1 MNLKEIRDAMFAQAD
16 WAPTQSS
23 EATSRVNSFI
33 NRAYNQLAL
42 EAPFLFFESRVHL
55 ATEPDVTSLEGNVA
69 AGLHDRCRLHAAVA
83 GADPA
88 TTGLKDPWTWE
99 VTYTVAQAL
108 VADNKLTQWKY
119 DRSWDGRMIE
129 ITAADGTVLRNQ
141 IRTVWFAPID
151 GPTVGAYRFTLVHPW
166 SISDF
171 GDGHTDAA
179 GAAIDGFKYRI
190 YTDAYALPDDLIN
203 LRSARLRDNTNNF
216 PLDVLGQREAEN
228 FQLDGP
234 PAQVTTGIPRVI
246 FRRQHVHMRG
256 PSVAPVAK
264 AALKPGVK
272 PPTATSVPNP
282 KHPDNQDNPTARHDP
297 QLVTL
302 TFDQKEKGT
311 VVSAKGDSDG
321 VDVEWIGP
329 EPAGTFEYKVTYT
342 WGKRDVEFQLP
353 GLGHYKGYAQP
364 LNNVEPAHPTG
375 KFPSK
380 STDADAD
387 GDPSSRNRFREPR
400 FESPPSQ
407 ASNAMTTVRMGDK
420 ISAIKLSLPNINY
433 ALGFMISG
441 AGTPAATRPSVPM
454 SGIYVRVYRRRI
466 GVFMEGYTNLPSAT
480 DGLASSQLDSDD
492 AFHLLAEFRPDT
504 LNNGIWYDD
513 GAFLPDYSRRLRD
526 VHGYQ
531 TMQFYPKPDK
541 RYAVEMRAVTRPSKL
556 VDDQDAPL
564 VHAEAINVLL
574 EKAMV
579 YLYENMGQTARS
591 EYSEK
596 RYGELLLTLS
606 KRYGD
611 LRPASTPVLRTMTR
625 ATGYRTNRRWN
636 RRLSTDDLGGV
647 VE

>member
-55 ATEPDVTSLEGNVA
+55 ATEPDVTSLEGNA
-69 AGLHDRCRLHAAVA
+69 SAGLYDRCRLFNAVS
-83 GADPA
+83 GATPA
-88 TTGLKDPWTWE
+88 TTGLKDPWVWE

-141 IRTVWFAPID
+141 IRSIWFAPFDD
-151 GPTVGAYRFTLVHPW
+151 GTVGRYRFTLARPW
-166 SISDF
+166 SIKDF

-179 GAAIDGFKYRI
+179 GTAINGFKYRI

-234 PAQVTTGIPRVI
+234 PAEVTSGIPRVI

-264 AALKPGVK
+264 AALKADIK
-272 PPTATSVPNP
+272 PPKPAPVPDP
-282 KHPDNQDNPTARHDP
+282 SHPDNQDSPTLSFDP
-297 QLVTL
+297 QLVSL

-311 VVSAKGDSDG
+311 IVSATGDSDG

-364 LNNVEPAHPTG
+364 YDTIDVSSAS
-375 KFPSK
+375 KSFPSV
-380 STDADAD
+380 STSAD
-387 GDPSSRNRFREPR
+387 GDGDPASRSRFREPR
-400 FESPPSQ
+400 FESPPSR
-407 ASNAMTTVRMGDK
+407 ASNAMTNVRMGDK
-420 ISAIKLSLPNINY
+420 IAAIKLSLPNINY
-433 ALGFMISG
+433 ALGFMIHQTVDSV
-441 AGTPAATRPSVPM
+441 TRMSVPQ
-454 SGIYVRVYRRRI
+454 SGVYIRVYRRRI
-466 GVFMEGYTNLPSAT
+466 DTFMAGYDKLGAAT
-480 DGLASSQLDSDD
+480 FGLETAKLDSDD
-492 AFHLLAEFRPDT
+492 AFHLLAEFNADQH
-504 LNNGIWYDD
+504 NGGIWYDN
-513 GAFLPDYSRRLRD
+513 GTFLPDYSRRLRD

-556 VDDQDAPL
+556 IDDQDVPL

>member
-55 ATEPDVTSLEGNVA
+55 ATEPDVLPKAGNAA
-69 AGLHDRCRLHAAVA
+69 AGLSDRCRLYFAVT

-88 TTGLKDPWTWE
+88 TAGLKDPWTWE
-99 VTYTVAQAL
+99 VTYTVAQSNDA
-108 VADNKLTQWKY
+108 ANNLTTWKY

-129 ITAADGTVLRNQ
+129 ITTEDGTVIRNQ
-141 IRTVWFAPID
+141 IRSIWFAPFED
-151 GPTVGAYRFTLVHPW
+151 GTVGRYRFTLVHPW
-166 SISDF
+166 SISDY
-171 GDGHTDAA
+171 GDGHTNAEGNA
-179 GAAIDGFKYRI
+179 FVGFKYRV

-203 LRSARLRDNTNNF
+203 LSSARLRDNTNNF

-234 PAQVTTGIPRVI
+234 PAEVTSGIPRVI

-264 AALKPGVK
+264 AALKADVK
-272 PPTATSVPNP
+272 PPNPATVPNP
-282 KHPDNQDNPTARHDP
+282 GSPGNRDNPTLSHDP
-297 QLVTL
+297 QLVSL
-302 TFDQKEKGT
+302 TFDQKEEGT
-311 VVSAKGDSDG
+311 VVSAKGDSGG

-364 LNNVEPAHPTG
+364 LNNVDYTSPTG
-375 KFPSK
+375 RFPSK
-380 STDADAD
+380 STDADGD

-420 ISAIKLSLPNINY
+420 VSAIKLSLPNVNY
-433 ALGFMISG
+433 ALGFMVVA
-441 AGTPAATRPSVPM
+441 AGGVSRPSVPM
-454 SGIYVRVYRRRI
+454 SGVYVRVYRRRI
-466 GVFMEGYTNLPSAT
+466 ATYMEGYQNLDAAT
-480 DGLASSQLDSDD
+480 SGLETSQLDSDD
-492 AFHLLAEFRPDT
+492 AFHLLAEFRPDPT
-504 LNNGIWYDD
+504 NGGVWYDN

-541 RYAVEMRAVTRPSKL
+541 RYAVEIRAVTRPPKL

-564 VHAEAINVLL
+564 VHAEAVNVLL